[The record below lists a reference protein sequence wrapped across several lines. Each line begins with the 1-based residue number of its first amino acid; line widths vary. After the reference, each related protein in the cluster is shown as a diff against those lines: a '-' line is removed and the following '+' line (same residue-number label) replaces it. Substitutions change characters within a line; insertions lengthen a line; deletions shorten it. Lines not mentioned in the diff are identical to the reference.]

1 MEKSL
6 KESALNLGLYL
17 GLFLAAITVIS
28 YAAYL
33 ELLTKW
39 WLGIIIFVVIIV
51 FGTLS
56 ASKSKTL
63 NGGFLDFKS
72 AFSSYFIT
80 VAVGLVIST
89 LVSVVLFNFIDPDAA
104 LVLKEKTIEASVA
117 MMKSFN
123 APASEISKAVDAMEA
138 QKNQFALGQQLQSTA
153 IFLIIQAI
161 IGLIVAAIV
170 KKNPENQI

>member
-6 KESALNLGLYL
+6 KSNALNLGLYL
-17 GLFLAAITVIS
+17 GLFMSAITVIS

-33 ELLTKW
+33 DLLTKW
-39 WLGIIIFVVIIV
+39 WVGIILFVIIIV

-56 ASKSKTL
+56 ASKSKSL

-72 AFSSYFIT
+72 AFSPYFIT
-80 VAVGLVIST
+80 VAIGLIIST
-89 LVSVVLFNFIDPDAA
+89 LVSIILFNFIDPDAA
-104 LVLKEKTIEASVA
+104 ILLKEKTIEASVA

-123 APASEISKAVDAMEA
+123 APASEISKAVDTMEA
-138 QKNQFALGQQLQSTA
+138 QKNQFALGPQLQSTA

-170 KKNPENQI
+170 KKNPENEI